1 MKKIVFVLL
10 LIGMFYL
17 GTVWDELNNNKT
29 EIAIEKENK
38 QIDKNIVKEVKEK
51 EFEELGRKT
60 MLYRLDEDQLIE
72 NGLKEDIEGKYKIYL
87 QKNDGQTYQL
97 LDGEREIIKSDQ
109 EYFLVLNSYYNLE
122 KDESVRLE
130 ITTRMGLKLKLVKI

>member
-1 MKKIVFVLL
+1 LK
-10 LIGMFYL
+10 
-17 GTVWDELNNNKT
+17 
-29 EIAIEKENK
+29 KENK